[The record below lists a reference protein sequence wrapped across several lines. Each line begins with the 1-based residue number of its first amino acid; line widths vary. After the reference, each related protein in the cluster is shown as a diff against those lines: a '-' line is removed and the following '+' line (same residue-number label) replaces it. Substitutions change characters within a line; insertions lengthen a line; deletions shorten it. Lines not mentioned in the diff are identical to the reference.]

1 MTKDFRLRQDWR
13 ERKASKIGKA
23 DSGIFEQVILR
34 IIPLIGGEVIQMVAS
49 SDIDSLISIEDDDFM
64 YG

>member
-1 MTKDFRLRQDWR
+1 MSGKPV
-13 ERKASKIGKA
+13 KIGKA